1 MKLFCNHKY
10 VYSSTLTVV
19 SRNMCGERLSKYDSI
34 ELNLFCEK
42 CHKRK
47 KIKYLKK
54 SIDK

>member
-1 MKLFCNHKY
+1 MKLFCNHRY
-10 VYSSTLTVV
+10 VFSSSWTAIE
-19 SRNMCGERLSKYDSI
+19 RNMLGERLSKYDKI